1 MRVGQNDIIWTFLM
15 PITSIILLR
24 AQVLLPENDK
34 GKETYKNVLSGYIN
48 FKQLGFSFYKAW
60 SSFKANFRKETCNVD
75 DEVNLIK

>member
-15 PITSIILLR
+15 PITSIIMLR

-34 GKETYKNVLSGYIN
+34 GKETYKNVLSCYIN